1 MGEDFRVLGNC
12 NLISL
17 FLIFFTFYI
26 VFIRNFARNSVNSR
40 EIEKQYNFCCALF
53 RKFFAAVFATDS
65 TKISLYFCVKLSEFP
80 RLNLVWRLET
90 EREKSEKTNEGQT
103 FISVGSTKKE
113 KKFRS
118 FERVYRFSL

>member
-17 FLIFFTFYI
+17 FLIFSHSRL

-80 RLNLVWRLET
+80 RLNSVWRLET
-90 EREKSEKTNEGQT
+90 EREKRKDERGTNIYFTWINKKRKE
-103 FISVGSTKKE
+103 IS
-113 KKFRS
+113 
-118 FERVYRFSL
+118 